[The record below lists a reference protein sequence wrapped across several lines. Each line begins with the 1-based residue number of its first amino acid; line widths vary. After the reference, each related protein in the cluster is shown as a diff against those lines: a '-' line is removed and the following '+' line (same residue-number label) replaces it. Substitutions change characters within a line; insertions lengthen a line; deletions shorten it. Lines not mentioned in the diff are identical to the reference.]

1 LEGPK
6 RILIVVGIPGVGK
19 TTVIL
24 KTEEILLK
32 SGSRTTVAVFGT
44 VMLNE
49 AKKIGVDKR
58 DEIRRLSI
66 SQQQDLQNK
75 ASEHIRSIAN
85 EFIIVDTHLF
95 VRTPSGFLPGIP
107 LNVVQNLR
115 PTNLVLITASPK
127 EIHERRAVDQTR
139 DRDILS
145 LEEIQRELELA
156 RSMISTISIIS
167 GAPFEIVNNSSGG
180 IEIAASQI
188 ANILK
193 RH

>member
-19 TTVIL
+19 TTVIM

-58 DEIRRLSI
+58 DEIRRLSS
-66 SQQQDLQNK
+66 SQQQELQNK

-107 LNVVQNLR
+107 QNVIQNLR

-145 LEEIQRELELA
+145 LEEIQRELDLA

-180 IEIAASQI
+180 IKIAASQI

>member
-1 LEGPK
+1 MEGPK

-19 TTVIL
+19 TTVIT

-32 SGSRTTVAVFGT
+32 SGSSTSVAVFGT

-49 AKKIGVDKR
+49 AKKIGVNKR

-66 SQQQDLQNK
+66 LQQQELQNK

-107 LNVVQNLR
+107 QNVVQSLR
-115 PTNLVLITASPK
+115 PTNLILITASPK
-127 EIHERRAVDQTR
+127 EIHERRTVDQTR

-145 LEEIQRELELA
+145 LDEIQKRA
-156 RSMISTISIIS
+156 
-167 GAPFEIVNNSSGG
+167 GAFKGNDICDFNN
-180 IEIAASQI
+180 
-188 ANILK
+188 
-193 RH
+193 